1 MARTGFGSRFL
12 LGQRNSGLAGRALVT
27 TFVLAIALVFCGG
40 AVVACSN
47 GLREVLDP
55 RSALYRLRLPSSGAR
70 AGAVVRVSAQIRA
83 NSGDEPPLCVVQH
96 EHYVSGKNGGWKL
109 DGTWTRSAGA
119 TLLGQSPDV
128 RSLDRPPLGI
138 RVNEPVD
145 LDPYAPL
152 VAPAEQEAW
161 FRTVLADVP
170 YGGRLRAHC
179 VASGE
184 TVFVEGCPDPDGAHL
199 TGCGSTPL
207 TITTGDGTAQ
217 PRIDAHASLVA
228 GRLAAGAAAILVA
241 LAYLW
246 YVMRARPLA
255 DALLRRAG
263 PVPAFKAWPQV
274 VGIVALTLVMALAH
288 GLVVWTA
295 AAGSAPSR
303 GRPGYLFGLLA
314 CATAAIF
321 ALVVRH
327 RRQNLERAMAPVR
340 EAQTVPLRDARG
352 GVVELAVSV
361 RDDGAPA
368 AGVLDARPHA
378 WVEVRVEE
386 TVARGKQQVTQLV
399 ARKYWPALIPV
410 SDASGSGLIDPSHAE
425 VDLRSTVKTYKQGS
439 SVVLART
446 LAQSPIGTLNPSAG
460 HLRWTVEQSVLDPGE
475 SLYVLGHCRRIEDP
489 KAASSYRM
497 DSTMAAVGG
506 TAADRIIL
514 HAGDERSLLRSI
526 GLERTYLDLLTAAL
540 AGVAVSQLAI
550 MAALWAL

>member
-12 LGQRNSGLAGRALVT
+12 LGQRNSGLAGRALIT

-55 RSALYRLRLPSSGAR
+55 RSALYRLRLPSSGA
-70 AGAVVRVSAQIRA
+70 VVRLSAPIRA
-83 NSGDEPPLCVVQH
+83 TSGDQPPLCVVQH
-96 EHYVSGKNGGWKL
+96 EHYVSGKNGGWRL
-109 DGTWTRSAGA
+109 DGTWNRSAGA
-119 TLLGQSPDV
+119 TLLGQSPDA
-128 RSLDRPPLGI
+128 RALDRPPLSI
-138 RVNEPVD
+138 RIHEPVD
-145 LDPYAPL
+145 FDPYAPW
-152 VAPAEQEAW
+152 VVTAEQEAW

-184 TVFVEGCPDPDGAHL
+184 TVFVEGCVDPDGAHL

-217 PRIDAHASLVA
+217 PRIDDHASLVA
-228 GRLAAGAAAILVA
+228 GRLSAGAAAILVA

-246 YVMRARPLA
+246 YVLRARPLA

-263 PVPAFKAWPQV
+263 PVPTFRAWPMV
-274 VGIVALTLVMALAH
+274 VGVVALTLALALAQ
-288 GLVVWTA
+288 GVVVWTA
-295 AAGSAPSR
+295 ATGSAASR

-314 CATAAIF
+314 CATAALF
-321 ALVVRH
+321 ALAVRH

-386 TVARGKQQVTQLV
+386 TVAVGKQQVTQLV

-439 SVVLART
+439 SVELART

-475 SLYVLGHCRRIEDP
+475 SLYVLGPCRRIEDP

-497 DSTMAAVGG
+497 DSTMAVVGG

-540 AGVAVSQLAI
+540 AGVALSQLAI
-550 MAALWAL
+550 MLALWAL

>member
-12 LGQRNSGLAGRALVT
+12 LGQRSSGLAGRVLVT
-27 TFVLAIALVFCGG
+27 TFLLVIALAFCTTTM
-40 AVVACSN
+40 VACSK
-47 GLREVLDP
+47 GLSEVLDP
-55 RSALYRLRLPSSGAR
+55 RSALYRLRHPSRGE
-70 AGAVVRVSAQIRA
+70 VVRVSAPIRA
-83 NSGDEPPLCVVQH
+83 NSGDRPPLCVVQH
-96 EHYVSGKNGGWKL
+96 EHYVSGKNGGWRL
-109 DGTWTRSAGA
+109 DATWNRSAGS
-119 TLLGQSPDV
+119 TLLGQSPDG
-128 RSLDRPPLGI
+128 RALDRPPLAI
-138 RVNEPVD
+138 RVHEPID
-145 LDPYAPL
+145 FDPFAPL
-152 VAPAEQEAW
+152 VVPPDQEAW

-170 YGGRLRAHC
+170 PGGRLRAHC

-184 TVFVEGCPDPDGAHL
+184 TVFVEGCVDPGGVHL
-199 TGCGSTPL
+199 SGCGTSPL

-217 PRIDAHASLVA
+217 PRIDAHASTVA
-228 GRLAAGAAAILVA
+228 GRLAAGASAILVV
-241 LAYLW
+241 LGYLW
-246 YVMRARPLA
+246 YVMRARPVA

-263 PVPAFKAWPQV
+263 PVPAFKAWPKIIGV
-274 VGIVALTLVMALAH
+274 VALTLVALLAH

-295 AAGSAPSR
+295 TAGSAASR
-303 GRPGYLFGLLA
+303 GRPGYLLGLVV
-314 CATAAIF
+314 CAAAAIF

-340 EAQTVPLRDARG
+340 EAETVSLRDARG

-361 RDDGAPA
+361 RDDGATA
-368 AGVLDARPHA
+368 KGVLDARPHS

-386 TVARGKQQVTQLV
+386 TVAVGKQQVTNLV

-439 SVVLART
+439 SAEIAMS
-446 LAQSPIGTLNPSAG
+446 LAQSPIGTLKPSAG

-475 SLYVLGHCRRIEDP
+475 LLYVLGHCKRVEDP
-489 KAASSYRM
+489 KASSSYRM

-526 GLERTYLDLLTAAL
+526 GLERTYLDMLTAAL
-540 AGVAVSQLAI
+540 VGVAISQLAI